1 MAYKRTSKTRG
12 GTRTTTTRNSSGGI
26 TTSTSRV
33 RKPGAGCYE
42 SVTRTASGK
51 TKIYKTIREPGGW
64 TTRTLVNKDPKK
76 VKHVKQRRRK
86 TKSIKFSTWLIVLCT
101 LSVFSVISNIY
112 NI

>member
-12 GTRTTTTRNSSGGI
+12 GIRTTTTRNSSGGI

-76 VKHVKQRRRK
+76 PRRIKVRK
-86 TKSIKFSTWLIVLCT
+86 GKSIKFSTLLIILCT
-101 LSVFSVISNIY
+101 LYLFGVISNI
-112 NI
+112 

>member
-12 GTRTTTTRNSSGGI
+12 GIRTTTTRNSSGGI

-42 SVTRTASGK
+42 TVTRSADGR

-64 TTRTLVNKDPKK
+64 ITKTLVNKRPKK
-76 VKHVKQRRRK
+76 VKHVKQRRTK
-86 TKSIKFSTWLIVLCT
+86 SKSIKFSTWLIILCT
-101 LSVFSVISNIY
+101 LYLFGVISNI
-112 NI
+112 